1 MRAIKRT
8 VSVLLTLMLVLGMVT
23 IAIGTASA
31 AETTKIR
38 VTSNIGV
45 STSKVYNASTETVTI
60 TFNIKAANLIG
71 TRGLITYDQNV
82 LELADTTATKIFP
95 NLTAGLVANTTKT
108 DGRIPFSAYSLNG
121 FEFDTAKVYV
131 KLTFNVKNC
140 TKDTTVNLDILDL
153 IGSSTIP
160 NKDETDEIN
169 YIHNGTIVDSTAYTA
184 SVEETVS
191 PMIDPGIFISDV
203 RLNLA
208 GKIGF
213 NFYFNMN
220 PTGYKN
226 VTFKF
231 EGPEDNESQ
240 NVTISLNQL
249 QKQKRNG
256 VVYYYYTYFMYAH
269 MMTQEMT
276 INIYADGNYVTS
288 EVYTVENW
296 ALDHMDEFQAANPDQ
311 ATLLKT
317 MLNYG
322 AATQTQFDLYTDKL
336 ANRTVK
342 DHPLERISASKIT
355 VPSGMNVV
363 PDLTSIGATFTK
375 MNAELKD
382 GTAIRL
388 TITAT
393 DRTKFNKNKDII
405 QDGTVIPYIDENLNI
420 NTRVAILDD
429 ITSMDLDTAYTFT
442 FANGQTYTTS
452 VMSYLKTLL
461 SDSSVT
467 DNVANLCS
475 AMYWYNQAA
484 NAVFE

>member
-1 MRAIKRT
+1 
-8 VSVLLTLMLVLGMVT
+8 
-23 IAIGTASA
+23 
-31 AETTKIR
+31 
-38 VTSNIGV
+38 
-45 STSKVYNASTETVTI
+45 
-60 TFNIKAANLIG
+60 
-71 TRGLITYDQNV
+71 
-82 LELADTTATKIFP
+82 
-95 NLTAGLVANTTKT
+95 
-108 DGRIPFSAYSLNG
+108 
-121 FEFDTAKVYV
+121 
-131 KLTFNVKNC
+131 
-140 TKDTTVNLDILDL
+140 
-153 IGSSTIP
+153 
-160 NKDETDEIN
+160 
-169 YIHNGTIVDSTAYTA
+169 
-184 SVEETVS
+184 
-191 PMIDPGIFISDV
+191 
-203 RLNLA
+203 
-208 GKIGF
+208 
-213 NFYFNMN
+213 
-220 PTGYKN
+220 
-226 VTFKF
+226 
-231 EGPEDNESQ
+231 
-240 NVTISLNQL
+240 
-249 QKQKRNG
+249 
-256 VVYYYYTYFMYAH
+256 